1 MTSTKSSRQRL
12 RTRLGDESGQTTFF
26 VLCSFMTFFMFFAL
40 VANVGQAVNRRV
52 LLQMVADAGAF
63 SGASAQA
70 TALNT
75 IAEFNDIIDTSWD
88 VTTVLMLGWTIQYCG
103 VDEVITRI
111 YQAIEIIMSTLIRV
125 TNHGGAAWSIMEAEM
140 VTRENIRQLFPDG
153 SVHSPLDSF
162 PSLLSSPGGGGLG
175 ASHIYNLNQAWPS
188 LFSGVQLVRLKQKT
202 ATRAW
207 TCYSYPVTFQG
218 KSRDF
223 NLSWEK
229 EDDDEVTRFYWW
241 VTADP
246 VDVLVLPRTAS
257 MPFGF
262 PQLPAMTAVALAKPV
277 GGDIEPGGEGANYVA
292 RMVPLSIID
301 AKFLNLGGSLPSLT
315 EVLH

>member
-1 MTSTKSSRQRL
+1 MDRDVQPRNRFERRL
-12 RTRLGDESGQTTFF
+12 RDESGQTTFF
-26 VLCSFMTFFMFFAL
+26 VLCSFLTFFMFFAL

-52 LLQMVADAGAF
+52 MLQMVADAGAF

-75 IAEFNDIIDTSWD
+75 ISEFNQIIKTAWD
-88 VTTVLMLGWTIQYCG
+88 VTTGLMLGWTIQYCG
-103 VDEVITRI
+103 VDEAITRV

-153 SVHSPLDSF
+153 TVHSPLESF
-162 PSLLSSPGGGGLG
+162 PSLMSSVGSMGMG
-175 ASHIYNLNQAWPS
+175 ASHIYNLNQAWPA
-188 LFSGVQLVRLKQKT
+188 LFSGVQLVQLEQKSET
-202 ATRAW
+202 KFW
-207 TCYSYPVTFQG
+207 TCYSYPATFQS

-223 NLSWEK
+223 DQWWEK
-229 EDDDEVTRFYWW
+229 EDDDEITRFYWW

-246 VDVLVLPRTAS
+246 VDALVLPQREW

-262 PQLPAMTAVALAKPV
+262 PQLPEMTAVALAKPV
-277 GGDIEPGGEGANYVA
+277 GGDIEPGGEGDEYVA
-292 RMVPLSIID
+292 RMIPLSIID
-301 AKFLNLGGSLPSLT
+301 AKFLDLGGSLPSLT

>member
-1 MTSTKSSRQRL
+1 MSSSSQRL
-12 RTRLGDESGQTTFF
+12 RRRLGDESGQTTFF
-26 VLCSFMTFFMFFAL
+26 VLCSFLTFFMFFAL

-70 TALNT
+70 SALNT
-75 IAEFNDIIDTSWD
+75 ISTFNKVIDDAFT

-103 VDEVITRI
+103 LDEVITRI
-111 YQAIEIIMSTLIRV
+111 YQAIETIMSTLIRV
-125 TNHGGAAWSIMEAEM
+125 TNHGGAVWAIMEAEM
-140 VTRENIRQLFPDG
+140 VTRENIRHLFPDG
-153 SVHSPLDSF
+153 TVHSPLDSF
-162 PSLLSSPGGGGLG
+162 PSLLDSPSSMGTG
-175 ASHIYNLNQAWPS
+175 ASHIYNVNQAWPA
-188 LFSGVQLVRLKQKT
+188 LFSGVQLVRLKQKDT
-202 ATRAW
+202 TKYW
-207 TCYSYPVTFQG
+207 TCYSYPVTFQA
-218 KSRDF
+218 KSRNF
-223 NLSWEK
+223 KLSWEK

-246 VDVLVLPRTAS
+246 VDTLVLPKTAT

-262 PQLPAMTAVALAKPV
+262 PQLPQMTAVALAKPI
-277 GGDIEPGGEGANYVA
+277 GGDIEPGGEGAKYVA
-292 RMVPLSIID
+292 RMIPLSIID